1 MPDPSRP
8 CSKCGEQPA
17 GPGGVLCPGCAA
29 EIEARLD
36 AYRHRAGDT
45 DKGAPAE

>member
-1 MPDPSRP
+1 MAEPKT

-17 GPGGVLCPGCAA
+17 GPGGVLCPSCVA

-36 AYRHRAGDT
+36 AYRHHGDDADSPPT
-45 DKGAPAE
+45 